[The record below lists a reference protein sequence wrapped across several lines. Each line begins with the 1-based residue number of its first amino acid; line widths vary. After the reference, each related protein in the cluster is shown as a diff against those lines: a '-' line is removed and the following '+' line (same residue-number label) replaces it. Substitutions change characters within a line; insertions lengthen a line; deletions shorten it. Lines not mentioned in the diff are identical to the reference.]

1 MPQKEQVTLVD
12 KEFSAPKLEVCLVNY
27 RLNTRPLTALL
38 WCPTITTSTSSQI
51 WERASCN
58 WSRRAEK
65 STTFSQFLHC
75 GMLCLKVSL
84 ANKAVASGIPT
95 SCCPWKCN
103 APSGQS
109 IPLKHEFV
117 TRSVCKLIAYA
128 YVLICGWRKCCKPWV
143 IFWREH
149 ISQIFFLLTLL
160 I

>member
-12 KEFSAPKLEVCLVNY
+12 KEFSAPKLEACLVNY
-27 RLNTRPLTALL
+27 RLNTSPLTALL
-38 WCPTITTSTSSQI
+38 WCPTITTSTSTQI

-58 WSRRAEK
+58 WRHRAEK
-65 STTFSQFLHC
+65 SITFSQFLHC

-103 APSGQS
+103 APSGHS
-109 IPLKHEFV
+109 TPLKLEFV

-128 YVLICGWRKCCKPWV
+128 YVLMDGESAASCRWYSGEDISLKKICC
-143 IFWREH
+143 
-149 ISQIFFLLTLL
+149 
-160 I
+160 